1 MKIHIIC
8 AALATV
14 ILTAGCAAKSETI
27 PALECTA
34 QSSVSHSPIH
44 LDLPE
49 GYWIPTE
56 TATVKECSIF
66 CAGQRV
72 GGVIKTDLS
81 TDMLVNADFDTV
93 REYLGQYVPD
103 GLVYDTMIDGVYPV
117 TADMVLVD
125 PDTKASREFMHYLYE
140 QDGICYD
147 LWLDFAYLQYWE
159 HKEILVTS
167 GIAPNLEIIQP
178 ESGYVPNFE
187 NTGLN
192 LGEPDGNTCPI
203 VSDGKII
210 GGFDYTEL
218 APVVL
223 DQQSDFLNMEEADPE
238 CSYPQMSVSEFRIRK
253 YLQRHIP
260 EGWTAEYAFMYEN
273 QDTADRSV
281 SVSMVLTNSETG
293 EQRSY
298 LHQFFCW
305 EPLRIYDSWNENT
318 EALLP
323 EGTN

>member
-1 MKIHIIC
+1 MKKRILC
-8 AALATV
+8 AALAAA
-14 ILTAGCAAKSETI
+14 ILTAGCGMKSEIGPT
-27 PALECTA
+27 
-34 QSSVSHSPIH
+34 QVSTVQTSESPSPIH

-56 TATVKECSIF
+56 TATEKECSIF
-66 CAGQRV
+66 CVGQRV
-72 GGVIKTDLS
+72 GGVIKTDLCI
-81 TDMLVNADFDTV
+81 DVLINADFGAV
-93 REYLGQYVPD
+93 REYLGQYVPE
-103 GLVYDTMIDGVYPV
+103 GLDYDTMIDGGYPI

-125 PDTKASREFMHYLYE
+125 PETKVSREFMHYLYE
-140 QDGICYD
+140 QDGCCYD

-167 GIAPNLEIIQP
+167 GIAPNLEVVTP
-178 ESGYVPNFE
+178 ESDYVPNFE

-192 LGEPDGNTCPI
+192 LGEPNGNTCPI

-223 DQQSDFLNMEEADPE
+223 YEHSEFLNMEDADPE

-273 QDTADRSV
+273 QDSVDRSV
-281 SVSMVLTNSETG
+281 SVSMILTNGETG

-298 LHQFFCW
+298 LHQFFWW

-318 EALLP
+318 TAIQP
-323 EGTN
+323 